1 MDVAHNSPAQSLGG
15 CRKYGTTVLV
25 LQGGGALGAYQA
37 GVYEGLVE
45 AGIVP
50 DWIAGVSIGA
60 INAALI
66 AGNPPDRRVERLR
79 EFWDRVSSIAP
90 LVPPPMLSAFRP
102 IFDYLSATAAATLG
116 VPGLFTLRSR
126 PPFLA
131 SDGSQD
137 ALSLYDTTPLKIT
150 LERLVDFDL
159 INRRD
164 VRLSLGAVN
173 VKTGNSVYF
182 DNQDVQIHPDHVRA
196 SGALPPSFPPI
207 EIEGE
212 RYWDGGVV
220 SNTPLWYVID
230 DSPRMDALIVQVDLF
245 SASGEIP
252 LKFDQVL
259 ERDKDIRYS
268 SKTRFNTKRVK
279 ELAELRVALGRLLAK
294 LPPSFAEDADVQALS
309 SICGAGKTT
318 IAHLINRR
326 LSHSTQSK
334 DYEFSRAT
342 VNELWATGLEDVR
355 RATAKKDWAEPEELF
370 EGMRIYD
377 LTR

>member
-1 MDVAHNSPAQSLGG
+1 
-15 CRKYGTTVLV
+15 
-25 LQGGGALGAYQA
+25 
-37 GVYEGLVE
+37 
-45 AGIVP
+45 
-50 DWIAGVSIGA
+50 
-60 INAALI
+60 
-66 AGNPPDRRVERLR
+66 
-79 EFWDRVSSIAP
+79 
-90 LVPPPMLSAFRP
+90 
-102 IFDYLSATAAATLG
+102 
-116 VPGLFTLRSR
+116 
-126 PPFLA
+126 
-131 SDGSQD
+131 
-137 ALSLYDTTPLKIT
+137 
-150 LERLVDFDL
+150 
-159 INRRD
+159 
-164 VRLSLGAVN
+164 
-173 VKTGNSVYF
+173 
-182 DNQDVQIHPDHVRA
+182 
-196 SGALPPSFPPI
+196 
-207 EIEGE
+207 
-212 RYWDGGVV
+212 
-220 SNTPLWYVID
+220 
-230 DSPRMDALIVQVDLF
+230 
-245 SASGEIP
+245 

-259 ERDKDIRYS
+259 DREKDIRYS